1 MYSDAQ
7 LTNGESANFDYRA
20 FDQYAGILRVGYEI
34 DPGLKPFVEV
44 DEDTRVH
51 NSPVDNFGE
60 DRNSNGSS
68 VKLGADLNLFGSLTG
83 EIAVGYLERDYHD
96 PTLPNISGATLTVR

>member
-1 MYSDAQ
+1 MARA
-7 LTNGESANFDYRA
+7 ANFDYRA
-20 FDQYAGILRVGYEI
+20 FDQYAGILRLGYEI

-51 NSPVDNFGE
+51 DSPVDNFGE

-68 VKLGADLNLFGSLTG
+68 AKLGADLNLFGSLDRRNCG
-83 EIAVGYLERDYHD
+83 RIYGARLPRPDAAKYQRRD
-96 PTLPNISGATLTVR
+96 A